1 MTDTDSRN
9 WMSCLGWGCLAVVVI
24 AALGIGGCVAS
35 VYKGGRDAHL
45 VTEAYLDAVG
55 AGRWEEAFATLGP
68 GFTEDR
74 DLAAFVAFEQA
85 ARADHVPCNEW
96 RMSGTSFNREA
107 GRSVALLTYQL
118 SCVDGPVTIA
128 FELNKLE
135 GGWVIQDIR
144 YNRPAGPVIQLC
156 VECRRPIPPGASYC
170 PFCGAPVDGGAAP
183 ETEDHPASDDGSG

>member
-1 MTDTDSRN
+1 
-9 WMSCLGWGCLAVVVI
+9 
-24 AALGIGGCVAS
+24 
-35 VYKGGRDAHL
+35 
-45 VTEAYLDAVG
+45 
-55 AGRWEEAFATLGP
+55 
-68 GFTEDR
+68 
-74 DLAAFVAFEQA
+74 
-85 ARADHVPCNEW
+85 
-96 RMSGTSFNREA
+96 
-107 GRSVALLTYQL
+107 
-118 SCVDGPVTIA
+118 VTIA